1 MKKKYIPKKEKTEI
15 RIFVQ
20 DKLEYLKYCAKVH

>member
-1 MKKKYIPKKEKTEI
+1 MKKRYVSKKEKSDI
-15 RIFVQ
+15 PLFIQ